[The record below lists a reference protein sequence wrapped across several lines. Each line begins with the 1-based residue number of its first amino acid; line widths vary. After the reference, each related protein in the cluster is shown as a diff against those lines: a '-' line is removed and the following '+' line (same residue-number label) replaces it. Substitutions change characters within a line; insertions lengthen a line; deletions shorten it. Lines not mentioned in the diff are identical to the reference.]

1 MTHLYSQY
9 FSRVDCL
16 NLQKWNVTFISVS
29 AQTKYKWFTRMTF
42 QKIIIDFDRCDFN
55 LFRSEFL
62 KSTVWSDNFYR
73 NINLTIN
80 NLMSLWLISD
90 MARYTSETSP
100 FWVIIFNS
108 EWLISYM
115 YNCSAYAGWIHL
127 WGNCLLQY
135 HIIWWR
141 VKLYKS
147 KIAFAVN
154 LLFQISLKS
163 ISENEPHLVLQ
174 EEWGK
179 APENCWIAE
188 DGGGEDCCFFV
199 DPTPSSV
206 GLQQPRRVW
215 L

>member
-1 MTHLYSQY
+1 
-9 FSRVDCL
+9 
-16 NLQKWNVTFISVS
+16 
-29 AQTKYKWFTRMTF
+29 MTF

-127 WGNCLLQY
+127 WGNCLIQY

-154 LLFQISLKS
+154 LLFQILLKVF
-163 ISENEPHLVLQ
+163 SEWTTFGAAGGMGESPRKLL
-174 EEWGK
+174 
-179 APENCWIAE
+179 NCWRWRRRRLL
-188 DGGGEDCCFFV
+188 FFCRPYPV
-199 DPTPSSV
+199 LCGSPAISSCPA
-206 GLQQPRRVW
+206 LMPLLW
-215 L
+215 